1 VIIEM
6 LAGSPLLLLFTVAA
20 LGYLAGKIEIR
31 GFGLGVA
38 AVLFVGLAIGGMDPS
53 LRLPEFVLQFGL
65 VTFVYVVGLG
75 SAPGFFAGL
84 RRRGIQALALTLM
97 AVGIG
102 TLVLAVLGNA
112 LGFSAPTIAGTFAGA
127 TTNTPALA
135 AVVDILGKT
144 DGQAGAVVGYSLAY
158 PFGVFGALATVAMA
172 PRLLGTDPSAAQPG
186 HDETQGMGE

>member
-1 VIIEM
+1 M

-20 LGYLAGKIEIR
+20 LAYLAGKIEIR

-97 AVGIG
+97 AVG
-102 TLVLAVLGNA
+102 
-112 LGFSAPTIAGTFAGA
+112 
-127 TTNTPALA
+127 
-135 AVVDILGKT
+135 
-144 DGQAGAVVGYSLAY
+144 
-158 PFGVFGALATVAMA
+158 
-172 PRLLGTDPSAAQPG
+172 LGTVV
-186 HDETQGMGE
+186 